1 MEADAIDRNN
11 QYLLHRLQKI
21 HARPDTGWNK
31 SHLFESLSPQF
42 KRQKAQV
49 RSGQRAELANKNY
62 HDNRRLRD
70 VTAHVKFGSSK
81 HSLQSSLK
89 LPQRPSGL
97 RKARRM
103 KTSAQRKLVKS
114 AGPESGMSEKAEST
128 IPLDRK
134 HINSKIWKLVFRSG
148 ARLDMLSPN
157 EEERLEKRSQ
167 LSIVS
172 MWRLRSSKGCK
183 QQPANKLLIIC
194 TDVKT
199 LSKKSLLLRAHHIR
213 YMMTMKDP
221 NQKIDDETAKKNSS
235 NQNATTSK
243 RRGGRQL
250 DSRGWDHAVQ
260 IPQSASGSFDALHY
274 HLGQF
279 VEKPP
284 EQGPVHP
291 IGNKRLDDKW
301 YRVVLN
307 SLVVSADLTL
317 AVQHPLA
324 SFLSRQNVNR
334 AMLKDLIRGDV
345 KQIVMDD
352 KNTVKDPRD
361 RVDENC
367 TFSPKLIGRPLRK
380 KRNEYEAKAAFALA
394 QSRRKVL
401 GHGYENEHG
410 KKIKISAASSQ
421 KKLDIKRRK
430 RIVQQVQIEAALR
443 NEVAITAIEELHG
456 GASKIQSVFRRRQAG
471 MFLSKIRSII
481 VVDCVVYIVV
491 VFWLLLP
498 ISQNLFFGI
507 VSDLFPTMFPIC
519 IQQCTM
525 YNILF
530 IKTYIHITHEYP
542 AREVQTKRE
551 QEQSAIKMQAVI
563 RGRAKR
569 KERKE
574 KSAAAAK
581 LQARFRGKQA
591 RIKVQDVSEEK
602 YANWRRTDAL
612 QSLFRLKDRDMDG
625 LLTVQDLGT
634 MLKEITRKHRSA
646 TKSTKQKPRRTEPK
660 SKDLRKLIRAMN
672 LTNPNER
679 DINPDDGSSSGGVS
693 EETFVQYML
702 QGLQMARTDIVAF
715 RRKGDI
721 QSMLADLIGSMS
733 KEVEQRILSERSA
746 ALNAVFNHF
755 DEDNSGEIDTSEFVG
770 LISYFSGKGKEFA
783 PTAAEITDLMN
794 ALDQG
799 GDGMLQREEFIAFSM
814 GGLSR
819 SAKERRE
826 YAKQSP
832 MHNKLC
838 VLLDRIALGIDRR
851 TKGLHSKFESLVK
864 TSKART
870 MDMRCL
876 YQAFLVSK
884 VEGADP
890 DKETIKNMKI
900 AAKRFTQAVTG
911 ATNGALSKNDFVLFL
926 LSGGSDPTVLRAQ
939 HPIVD
944 KWRTSVLKSM
954 PW

>member
-1 MEADAIDRNN
+1 MSVPYKVWHVQREDLYHARHVSTARASVKCYQEDHTRNNVDTKKIMTARMEADAIDRNN

-401 GHGYENEHG
+401 GHGYGNEHG

-481 VVDCVVYIVV
+481 VVDCVV
-491 VFWLLLP
+491 
-498 ISQNLFFGI
+498 
-507 VSDLFPTMFPIC
+507 
-519 IQQCTM
+519 
-525 YNILF
+525 
-530 IKTYIHITHEYP
+530 
-542 AREVQTKRE
+542 
-551 QEQSAIKMQAVI
+551 
-563 RGRAKR
+563 
-569 KERKE
+569 
-574 KSAAAAK
+574 
-581 LQARFRGKQA
+581 
-591 RIKVQDVSEEK
+591 
-602 YANWRRTDAL
+602 
-612 QSLFRLKDRDMDG
+612 
-625 LLTVQDLGT
+625 
-634 MLKEITRKHRSA
+634 
-646 TKSTKQKPRRTEPK
+646 
-660 SKDLRKLIRAMN
+660 
-672 LTNPNER
+672 
-679 DINPDDGSSSGGVS
+679 
-693 EETFVQYML
+693 
-702 QGLQMARTDIVAF
+702 
-715 RRKGDI
+715 
-721 QSMLADLIGSMS
+721 
-733 KEVEQRILSERSA
+733 
-746 ALNAVFNHF
+746 
-755 DEDNSGEIDTSEFVG
+755 
-770 LISYFSGKGKEFA
+770 
-783 PTAAEITDLMN
+783 
-794 ALDQG
+794 
-799 GDGMLQREEFIAFSM
+799 
-814 GGLSR
+814 
-819 SAKERRE
+819 
-826 YAKQSP
+826 
-832 MHNKLC
+832 
-838 VLLDRIALGIDRR
+838 
-851 TKGLHSKFESLVK
+851 
-864 TSKART
+864 
-870 MDMRCL
+870 
-876 YQAFLVSK
+876 
-884 VEGADP
+884 
-890 DKETIKNMKI
+890 
-900 AAKRFTQAVTG
+900 
-911 ATNGALSKNDFVLFL
+911 
-926 LSGGSDPTVLRAQ
+926 
-939 HPIVD
+939 
-944 KWRTSVLKSM
+944 
-954 PW
+954 